1 MECPMS
7 KAGNRCAKWS
17 RSIGHSDISYFFIL
31 DCPDTTLIFSRLL
44 QKVQSGLSDS
54 SIIGCTQPAAD
65 RGSRER
71 GLCSDDAK
79 VERDANTEEWLQKPL
94 RGGRKEM
101 VKMSS
106 KGTIKARDIAADV
119 RAGLSDFDLIEKYDL
134 SLQTLTTVLDRLV
147 ESGHLR
153 KPELLKRVPP
163 RDNQPNGQ
171 KTRKLPRERIPF
183 ILEVQDISNPFRRAF
198 LRDLTEEG
206 FRIAGIKVA
215 VGEARDFLILAD
227 VVASLSP
234 ILVRA
239 TCRWVDQ
246 KGKRNKYHVAGFQI
260 TDISSSDLETLR
272 RLVKVV
278 ALLNQGV
285 SPSRLGLKTKLLQ

>member
-1 MECPMS
+1 
-7 KAGNRCAKWS
+7 
-17 RSIGHSDISYFFIL
+17 
-31 DCPDTTLIFSRLL
+31 LIFSRLL
-44 QKVQSGLSDS
+44 QKVLSGLSDS

-65 RGSRER
+65 RGSRES

-79 VERDANTEEWLQKPL
+79 VEREANTEEWVQKLL

-183 ILEVQDISNPFRRAF
+183 SLEVQDISNPFRRAL

-278 ALLNQGV
+278 TLLNQGV

>member
-134 SLQTLTTVLDRLV
+134 SLQNQNY
-147 ESGHLR
+147 LR
-153 KPELLKRVPP
+153 GSPLATI
-163 RDNQPNGQ
+163 NQM
-171 KTRKLPRERIPF
+171 
-183 ILEVQDISNPFRRAF
+183 D
-198 LRDLTEEG
+198 
-206 FRIAGIKVA
+206 
-215 VGEARDFLILAD
+215 
-227 VVASLSP
+227 
-234 ILVRA
+234 
-239 TCRWVDQ
+239 
-246 KGKRNKYHVAGFQI
+246 
-260 TDISSSDLETLR
+260 R
-272 RLVKVV
+272 RL
-278 ALLNQGV
+278 AS
-285 SPSRLGLKTKLLQ
+285 SPEKGFPSVWKFRTSRILSVELFFGT